1 MVFSSLEF
9 IFRFLPIFLF
19 VYYIVPSRFRNVVLI
34 LGSLFFYAWGDHKYL
49 ILIVLSVL
57 VNHILVL
64 NMNMYQSATS
74 KKLWLITALFFNFGL
89 LFFFKY
95 INFVIENINFLI
107 RGNGSDGGIATLH
120 MGLPLGISFYTFQA
134 VSYVVDSYRGD
145 IEKRPTLYRVATYL
159 VMFPKLVS
167 GPIASYRDMESQLIR
182 RRYSLEK
189 FESGLKLFVIGMGLK
204 IIIANRI
211 GILWNDIQ
219 TIGFESIST
228 PLAWL
233 GSLGYSLQLY
243 FDFYGYSLMAV
254 GIGSMLG
261 YQLPDNFNH
270 PYMSKSVTE
279 FWRRWHMTLGAWF
292 KDYIYIP
299 LGGNRCSDP
308 RMIFNMLIVWLFT
321 GLWHGANW
329 NFILWGLSLFFLIF
343 IEKFFI
349 KDFLDRSRVFC
360 RLYMI
365 LYILFSWTLFA
376 ISNLSDVGT
385 YFGRML
391 GIVQGVNV
399 NPNDFMK
406 YFGQYKWLFL
416 AGIFLCFPFGKRIYE
431 KLQDS
436 IICSIFLILV
446 FWYSIYMLSNG
457 ANNPFLYFQF

>member
-9 IFRFLPIFLF
+9 IFRFFPIFLL
-19 VYYIVPSRFRNVVLI
+19 VYYIVPYRFRNVVLI
-34 LGSLFFYAWGDHKYL
+34 FGSLFFYAWGDHKYL

-95 INFVIENINFLI
+95 INFVIENINYLI
-107 RGNGSDGGIATLH
+107 RGNGGSIPTFNV
-120 MGLPLGISFYTFQA
+120 GLPLGISFYTFQA
-134 VSYVVDSYRGD
+134 VSYIVDSYRGD

-167 GPIASYRDMESQLIR
+167 GPIASYHEMESQLIR

-204 IIIANRI
+204 VIIANRI

-292 KDYIYIP
+292 RNYIYIP

-308 RMIFNMLIVWLFT
+308 RMIFNMLVVWLFT

-349 KDFLDRSRVFC
+349 KDFLDRSKVFC
-360 RLYMI
+360 RLYMVI
-365 LYILFSWTLFA
+365 YILFSWTLFA
-376 ISNLSDVGT
+376 ISNLNDVGT
-385 YFGRML
+385 YYGRML
-391 GIVQGVNV
+391 GIVQGINV
-399 NPNDFMK
+399 NSNDFMK

-416 AGIFLCFPFGKRIYE
+416 AGIFLCFPLGKRIYE

-436 IICSIFLILV
+436 VICSIFLILV

>member
-9 IFRFLPIFLF
+9 IFRFLPIFLL
-19 VYYIVPSRFRNVVLI
+19 VYYIVPYRFRNVVLI
-34 LGSLFFYAWGDHKYL
+34 FGSLFFYAWGDHKYL

-95 INFVIENINFLI
+95 INFVIENINYLI
-107 RGNGSDGGIATLH
+107 RGNGGPIATLNV
-120 MGLPLGISFYTFQA
+120 GLPLGISFYTFQA
-134 VSYVVDSYRGD
+134 VSYIVDSYRGD

-167 GPIASYRDMESQLIR
+167 GPIASYHEMESQLIR

-254 GIGSMLG
+254 GVGSMLG
-261 YQLPDNFNH
+261 YQLPDNFDH

-292 KDYIYIP
+292 RNYIYIP

-308 RMIFNMLIVWLFT
+308 RMIFNMLVVWLFT

-349 KDFLDRSRVFC
+349 KDFLDRSKVFC
-360 RLYMI
+360 RLYMVI
-365 LYILFSWTLFA
+365 YILFSWTLFA
-376 ISNLSDVGT
+376 ISNLNDVGT
-385 YFGRML
+385 YYGRML
-391 GIVQGVNV
+391 GIVQGINV
-399 NPNDFMK
+399 NSNDFMK

-416 AGIFLCFPFGKRIYE
+416 AGIFLCFPLGKRIYE

-436 IICSIFLILV
+436 VICSIFLILV